1 MCFTKYCVVFD
12 LPFRIRNSIE
22 FQSIDLRVFLC
33 VTSQGVDN
41 ISYRKLLYL
50 FHNNVNDVPDT
61 LFVFFFVQL
70 CNIQEYIYTKVL
82 KGYKKVI
89 QNNSNKLKKLKKLI
103 HIVAATAVAV
113 ASMNIVQRTM
123 ISSGKFSQRR
133 KISISASK
141 RR

>member
-1 MCFTKYCVVFD
+1 M
-12 LPFRIRNSIE
+12 
-22 FQSIDLRVFLC
+22 
-33 VTSQGVDN
+33 
-41 ISYRKLLYL
+41 
-50 FHNNVNDVPDT
+50 
-61 LFVFFFVQL
+61 QL

-82 KGYKKVI
+82 KGYKRVI

-103 HIVAATAVAV
+103 HIVAATAVAAV

-141 RR
+141 RRQQRYLIVCFQYILIWL